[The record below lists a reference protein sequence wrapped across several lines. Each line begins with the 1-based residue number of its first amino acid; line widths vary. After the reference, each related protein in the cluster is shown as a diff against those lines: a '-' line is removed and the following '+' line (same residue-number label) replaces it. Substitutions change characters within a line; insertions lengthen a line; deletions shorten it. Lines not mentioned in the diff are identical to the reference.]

1 MQRLRHRV
9 VAFLRR
15 QAVVF
20 PFLLRFRRGRRELLT
35 DPTTDVVIDGYMRSA
50 NTFAYHAF
58 RRANPDAVVAHHL
71 HSTLQFTR
79 AARLGVPALLLIR
92 SPDDAVASA
101 VVQAPTQSTALAL
114 HEWIAFYRTV
124 WPQREHYVIGGFD
137 EVTNSFSTVIE
148 RLNRAF
154 GSHFEVYESSEQS
167 DAEVF
172 DTIDRDFAERF
183 DQKSS
188 EQVES
193 FIGRPSE
200 HRTSRLDDVKSA
212 IAHDTAH
219 PTLLAEALEVY
230 QRYCDEALAQI
241 ARYAG

>member
-1 MQRLRHRV
+1 
-9 VAFLRR
+9 
-15 QAVVF
+15 
-20 PFLLRFRRGRRELLT
+20 
-35 DPTTDVVIDGYMRSA
+35 
-50 NTFAYHAF
+50 
-58 RRANPDAVVAHHL
+58 
-71 HSTLQFTR
+71 
-79 AARLGVPALLLIR
+79 LLLIR

-114 HEWIAFYRTV
+114 REWIAFYRTV
-124 WPQREHYVIGGFD
+124 WPHREHFVIGEFD

-154 GSHFEVYESSEQS
+154 DRHFEVYESSEQS

-200 HRTSRLDDVKSA
+200 QRTSRLDDVKSA
-212 IAHDTAH
+212 MAHDTAH
-219 PTLLAEALEVY
+219 PKLLPEALELY
-230 QRYCDEALAQI
+230 QQYCDEARAQA